1 VNLLIFGLGY
11 TAAYYAAHHAGAFDV
26 VTATRR
32 APQGQ
37 GSGPIKLLP
46 FDSAADQ
53 VDPRLLAALSGADA
67 LLVSAGPDGQGDPVL
82 RRLAAEIAA
91 APNLKKIVYL
101 STIGVYGDRGG
112 GEVDESAELEPVSSR
127 SALRVKAERDWV
139 KLATDHGKTL
149 YILRLSGI
157 YGPGRNVLVNL
168 RDGKARR
175 LIKPGQV
182 FNRIHV
188 EDIGRAI
195 AACFAGD
202 APGGVYNVTDN
213 EPAPPQDV
221 IVYAAGLLG
230 VAPPPEQDFAT
241 ADLTPMARSFYGENK
256 RVANRRMKNALGVE
270 PLYPTYREGIAALWK
285 DDFSAPST

>member
-1 VNLLIFGLGY
+1 MRKAI
-11 TAAYYAAHHAGAFDV
+11 
-26 VTATRR
+26 
-32 APQGQ
+32 PCC
-37 GSGPIKLLP
+37 
-46 FDSAADQ
+46 
-53 VDPRLLAALSGADA
+53 
-67 LLVSAGPDGQGDPVL
+67 

-91 APNLKKIVYL
+91 APRLKKIVYL

-127 SALRVKAERDWV
+127 SAMRVKAERDWV
-139 KLATDHGKTL
+139 KLAADHGKTL

-168 RDGKARR
+168 RTGKARR

-195 AACFAGD
+195 AACFAGE

-230 VAPPPEQDFAT
+230 DGAAARTGFRHRRPHADGAQFLRREQACRQSPHETSARRRT
-241 ADLTPMARSFYGENK
+241 ALSDLSRGHIGAVEGRFQRAFHLIEQPID
-256 RVANRRMKNALGVE
+256 GV
-270 PLYPTYREGIAALWK
+270 
-285 DDFSAPST
+285 